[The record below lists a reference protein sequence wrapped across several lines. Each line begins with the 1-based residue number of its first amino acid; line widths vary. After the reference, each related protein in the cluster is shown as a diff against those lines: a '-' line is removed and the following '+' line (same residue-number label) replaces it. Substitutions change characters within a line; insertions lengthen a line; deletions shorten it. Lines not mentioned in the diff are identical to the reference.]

1 MKNTQ
6 KITSA
11 MKMVAAARLRRAEER
26 ANSAR
31 PFVERLQHFLDGF
44 TTDPENVPHELARV
58 RDVSR
63 IGLLMMT
70 SDRGLCGGFNSNLF
84 KEGKKFLEEHGY
96 DKTNVYIVGKKGR
109 DHYKRNP
116 AVNVVETFTDMDQ
129 SIEHREV
136 KAITDRVAS
145 DFISGEIDELYLL
158 YAKFKSP
165 AVCIPTVIKLLP
177 ITAQEKSEEEQDRHI
192 SDIIFMPSPEAILNI
207 LFPKYLYTR
216 VMVSLAET
224 FASEQGQRMVA
235 MTNATDN
242 AKEMVRV
249 LTLTFN
255 KVRQAA
261 ITREIAEIVGGAEA
275 LG

>member
-1 MKNTQ
+1 VKNTQ

-26 ANSAR
+26 ANNAR
-31 PFVERLQHFLDGF
+31 PFVDRLQHFLDGF
-44 TTDPENVPHELARV
+44 MTDPENVPHELARV

-84 KEGKKFLEEHGY
+84 KEAKKFLDEHGT
-96 DKTNVYIVGKKGR
+96 DKVDVYMVGKKGR
-109 DHYKRNP
+109 DHYKARNDIKI
-116 AVNVVETFTDMDQ
+116 VETYLDMDQ
-129 SIEHREV
+129 NIEHREV
-136 KAITDRVAS
+136 KAITDRVS
-145 DFISGEIDELYLL
+145 RDFINGEIDELYLL

-165 AVCIPTVIKLLP
+165 AVCIPTIIKLLP
-177 ITAQEKSEEEQDRHI
+177 ITTQEKTEDADRHI
-192 SDIIFMPSPEAILNI
+192 ADIIFMPSPEAILNI

>member
-1 MKNTQ
+1 
-6 KITSA
+6 

-31 PFVERLQHFLDGF
+31 PFVDRLQHFMDGF

-63 IGLLMMT
+63 VGLLVMT
-70 SDRGLCGGFNSNLF
+70 SDRGLCGGFNTNLF
-84 KEGKKFLEEHGY
+84 KEAKKFLEEHNPN
-96 DKTNVYIVGKKGR
+96 KVNVYVVGKKGR

-116 AVNVVETFTDMDQ
+116 AINVVATFLDLDQ
-129 SIEHREV
+129 NIAHREV
-136 KAITDRVAS
+136 KAISDRVS
-145 DFISGEIDELYLL
+145 QDFVSGEIDELYLL
-158 YAKFKSP
+158 YARFKSP
-165 AVCIPTVIKLLP
+165 AVCYPTVIKLLP
-177 ITAQEKSEEEQDRHI
+177 ITAEEKSEEEQQGHI